1 MPLIR
6 PQHSPVSKPIRIS
19 YDGHRQ
25 TPFVAVSPGKF
36 DADCIAVPR
45 NHPPVSS
52 WWAPAELKPDRRYR
66 YSCQVRA
73 ITAASTALR
82 TSSHTELVKLYR
94 YNWYTMNNPNT
105 AIASG

>member
-19 YDGHRQ
+19 YDGHCH

-36 DADCIAVPR
+36 DADCIAVHR

-52 WWAPAELKPDRRYR
+52 WWAPADLKSDPIPIFVPGKSDHCGIYR
-66 YSCQVRA
+66 AEDEQPYRVGEA
-73 ITAASTALR
+73 IPVQ
-82 TSSHTELVKLYR
+82 LVDDE
-94 YNWYTMNNPNT
+94 
-105 AIASG
+105 